1 MRSIG
6 GTGGIKCNFY
16 AIDHL
21 VIADASMLNKLSP
34 FFVLIFSY
42 LILKEKVK
50 LYQGRCII
58 VAFIGS
64 LFVI

>member
-1 MRSIG
+1 MRAAG
-6 GTGGIKCNFY
+6 GTMGLLCNFY

-50 LYQGRCII
+50 LNQWICII
-58 VAFIGS
+58 VAFLGS
-64 LFVI
+64 